1 MLPPSSTLNFEAAD
15 PSEKYFSFH
24 QTTQHHMSEDSNP
37 HSRCLQNFGSCIST
51 DVLNFSLTGI
61 QNLALWESVG
71 AARAYVSVV
80 KSVCSGM
87 QEGFKKIRS
96 DLETNCFLEQF
107 RVLLQSVVASF
118 TSLTPTMELN
128 FLLHISWQM
137 YLAQAVL
144 TTLTLDDHL
153 TLQQD
158 IQGQGCNIS
167 LVRTDERHVLSVFAN
182 ASLWVTEA
190 CLYFNNF
197 IISCI

>member
-1 MLPPSSTLNFEAAD
+1 
-15 PSEKYFSFH
+15 
-24 QTTQHHMSEDSNP
+24 
-37 HSRCLQNFGSCIST
+37 
-51 DVLNFSLTGI
+51 
-61 QNLALWESVG
+61 
-71 AARAYVSVV
+71 
-80 KSVCSGM
+80 M

-182 ASLWVTEA
+182 ASL
-190 CLYFNNF
+190 
-197 IISCI
+197 